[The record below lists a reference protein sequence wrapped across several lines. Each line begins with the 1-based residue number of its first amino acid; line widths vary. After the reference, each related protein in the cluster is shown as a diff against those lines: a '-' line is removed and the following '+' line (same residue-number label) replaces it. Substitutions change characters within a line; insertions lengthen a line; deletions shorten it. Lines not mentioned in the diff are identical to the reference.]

1 MEPPQLIDAPM
12 GEISC
17 PFFYRPLFQNSIID
31 WILFVSGPQAL
42 GDMVGPGLYM
52 ADFKTLQILAQVL
65 FRIIT
70 FRMRL
75 DGRIV
80 ASHVLGNRLPYIP
93 LLVVALLARFT
104 DLIKLTSP
112 WDALESWWII
122 GLLVVLSLVEFFAD
136 KIPAVNHINDLIQTI
151 VRPVAGAILFAASAQ
166 VVTEIHPILSLA
178 AGLLVSGGVH
188 AVKSL
193 AVRPAVTAT
202 TGGAGNVPVSIL
214 EDILSSVVSIL
225 SVVIPIVIGCFLIL
239 VTAWL
244 VWRMWRK
251 ANSIQ
256 TA

>member
-1 MEPPQLIDAPM
+1 MSGIFSAFGL
-12 GEISC
+12 S
-17 PFFYRPLFQNSIID
+17 
-31 WILFVSGPQAL
+31 VSA
-42 GDMVGPGLYM
+42 GLN
-52 ADFKTLQILAQVL
+52 A
-65 FRIIT
+65 
-70 FRMRL
+70 
-75 DGRIV
+75 
-80 ASHVLGNRLPYIP
+80 YIP

-104 DLIKLTSP
+104 DLIELTHP
-112 WDALESWWII
+112 WDALESGWII

-151 VRPVAGAILFAASAQ
+151 VRPAAGAILFAASAH
-166 VVTEIHPILSLA
+166 VMTEVHPVLSLA

-214 EDILSSVVSIL
+214 EDLLSTVVSIL
-225 SVVIPIVIGCFLIL
+225 SVAIPILIGCIL
-239 VTAWL
+239 VLVTSWF